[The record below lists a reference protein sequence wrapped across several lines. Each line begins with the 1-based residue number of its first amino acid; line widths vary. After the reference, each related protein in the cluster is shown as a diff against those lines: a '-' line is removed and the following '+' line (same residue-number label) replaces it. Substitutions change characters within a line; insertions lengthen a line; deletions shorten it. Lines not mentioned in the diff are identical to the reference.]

1 MLKHL
6 AKFGTES
13 YSYLDT
19 IKYSKGDQQR
29 LSIILNK
36 TRVFEKSEE
45 GVKLKKRDFKRM
57 TKDRQFILNPSSATL
72 KHLPA
77 KASLCSYQTVHLNSK
92 EFDRMNTKVQDETSS
107 NSMLSIKYK
116 DRYYNLPEE
125 VNENSVSINLSSIA
139 QLIQRIP
146 MIQIDEGLM

>member
-45 GVKLKKRDFKRM
+45 GVKLKKRDLKRM
-57 TKDRQFILNPSSATL
+57 TKDRQFMLNPSSAAP
-72 KHLPA
+72 KHLPT
-77 KASLCSYQTVHLNSK
+77 KASL
-92 EFDRMNTKVQDETSS
+92 
-107 NSMLSIKYK
+107 
-116 DRYYNLPEE
+116 
-125 VNENSVSINLSSIA
+125 
-139 QLIQRIP
+139 
-146 MIQIDEGLM
+146 